1 MEISSRINFRDSE
14 PVRTVWLVPRGL
26 CGLSEMYFFSFAE
39 ILNLTRFVLCGTRQC
54 LGLRLCRWRGN
65 PRIVLNPNDNR
76 DSRGWLPGRVRGA
89 GRRGVA
95 AGAALGHRESPAW
108 LPAGGS
114 ASQQA

>member
-1 MEISSRINFRDSE
+1 MKISTRINFGDK
-14 PVRTVWLVPRGL
+14 VAAGTVALVPRGL
-26 CGLSEMYFFSFAE
+26 CGLSEIYFFSFAE

-65 PRIVLNPNDNR
+65 PRIVLNPNANR
-76 DSRGWLPGRVRGA
+76 NSRGWLPGCVRGVVQAA
-89 GRRGVA
+89 GRRGKA
-95 AGAALGHRESPAW
+95 AGAAQSPAW

>member
-1 MEISSRINFRDSE
+1 MG
-14 PVRTVWLVPRGL
+14 TVALVPRGL

-39 ILNLTRFVLCGTRQC
+39 ILNLTRFVLCGTRQR

-76 DSRGWLPGRVRGA
+76 DSRGWQPGCVRGVVQAA
-89 GRRGVA
+89 GRQWVA
-95 AGAALGHRESPAW
+95 AGAVLGHRESPAW